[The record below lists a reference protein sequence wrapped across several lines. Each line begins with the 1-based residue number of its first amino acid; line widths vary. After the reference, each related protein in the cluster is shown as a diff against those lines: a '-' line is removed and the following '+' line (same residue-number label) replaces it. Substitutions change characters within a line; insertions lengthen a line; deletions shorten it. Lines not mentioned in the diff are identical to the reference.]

1 MLRPCIA
8 IGGDHVGHLGGGPGH
23 QVVIERLGRDAVE
36 GGHPPGAPSSA
47 HPGVVVDGDEQDDG
61 RGDLAG
67 LPPDAVD
74 LLGQAL
80 ESGAVLGG
88 AQEEGHPPVGQRG
101 RPAQGGLRG
110 AADPHGHGCRG
121 GQLAVASGATGLE
134 VAGRRARAAVPRP
147 AELLDAGVELGA
159 AGVEGRAGL
168 LVLAH
173 VAAHPD
179 AEDDAAPRQG
189 LQRGGLLGHDRG
201 LAQGELD
208 HARPQERPVGCGGG
222 DGEDDHAL
230 EARPVPE
237 QVVTGPQCAGTQLL
251 GAAADGGDLGDGA
264 STGPAGGLRP
274 RGHRVLGEG
283 RQDESDRPQGSCR
296 SHHGH
301 NAW

>member
-1 MLRPCIA
+1 MPARVALRSPVHIFSTPTASTVPVPAMVARVAMWRAEEPPAHELSTLMIPAWRSPDRLRNVWPRMQPWSTSRPAVALPNTTRLTSSGSTPASARASATTCWAMSPVVRSRLFIGVMAVPTMCAVRSMASFLSSGRHAGRRQGGGQAFELLQRFVGGDVDRHMLGPCIA
-8 IGGDHVGHLGGGPGH
+8 IGGDYVGHLGGGPGH

-134 VAGRRARAAVPRP
+134 V
-147 AELLDAGVELGA
+147 
-159 AGVEGRAGL
+159 
-168 LVLAH
+168 
-173 VAAHPD
+173 
-179 AEDDAAPRQG
+179 
-189 LQRGGLLGHDRG
+189 
-201 LAQGELD
+201 
-208 HARPQERPVGCGGG
+208 
-222 DGEDDHAL
+222 
-230 EARPVPE
+230 
-237 QVVTGPQCAGTQLL
+237 
-251 GAAADGGDLGDGA
+251 
-264 STGPAGGLRP
+264 
-274 RGHRVLGEG
+274 
-283 RQDESDRPQGSCR
+283 
-296 SHHGH
+296 
-301 NAW
+301 